1 MFSKAC
7 EYGIRAAIYIA
18 SKSLIEER
26 ATLIDIAEEI
36 DSPTAFTAKILQQLV
51 KSNVVHSIKGPHGGF
66 FIPAEEMKEVKLVQV
81 VVAID
86 GNKLFTG
93 CGLGL
98 KQCNENHP
106 CPVHFKFKEIRN
118 ELQHMLENTT
128 IKEMAK
134 GVETGLAF
142 LRQ

>member
-18 SKSLIEER
+18 SKSLLEQR
-26 ATLIDIAEEI
+26 ATLIEIAEEI

-51 KSNVVHSIKGPHGGF
+51 KSQVIHSIKGPHGGF
-66 FIPAEEMKEVKLVQV
+66 FVPIEEMENIRLVQI

-86 GNKLFTG
+86 GNQLFTG

-106 CPVHFKFKEIRN
+106 CPVHSKFKAIRN
-118 ELQHMLENTT
+118 NLEKMLKETT
-128 IKEMAK
+128 IKEMAT
-134 GVETGLAF
+134 GVETGLSF
-142 LRQ
+142 LKH

>member
-18 SKSLIEER
+18 SKSLQEQR

-51 KSNVVHSIKGPHGGF
+51 KNKVIHSIKGPHGGF
-66 FIPAEEMKEVKLVQV
+66 FIPLIEMNEIKLVQV
-81 VVAID
+81 VIAID

-98 KQCNENHP
+98 KQCDENHP
-106 CPVHFKFKEIRN
+106 CPVHHQFKKIRN
-118 ELQHMLENTT
+118 ELESMLRNTT
-128 IKEMAK
+128 IKEMAE
-134 GVETGLAF
+134 GVGTGLSF
-142 LRQ
+142 LKQ